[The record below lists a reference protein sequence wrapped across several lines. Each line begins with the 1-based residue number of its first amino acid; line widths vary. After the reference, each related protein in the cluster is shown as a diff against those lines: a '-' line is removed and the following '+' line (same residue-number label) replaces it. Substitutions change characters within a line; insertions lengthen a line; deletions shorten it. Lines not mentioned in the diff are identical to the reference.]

1 MYIFV
6 YSHGTSKQEIIL
18 LTMSQSIFEFIGSFF
33 VVIFVVVVIFLIIII
48 LIVFKLLRMNVNE
61 DKSKKIDKDKDIAEP
76 TVHLIEPLNKVDKKE
91 NNTLLNAQFCKFC
104 GENVSEGLKLCPF
117 CGAETK

>member
-6 YSHGTSKQEIIL
+6 YSHGTSKQEIVL
-18 LTMSQSIFEFIGSFF
+18 LIMSSSIFEFIRSFF
-33 VVIFVVVVIFLIIII
+33 VVVFVVAVIFLILII

-61 DKSKKIDKDKDIAEP
+61 DKSKKIDKDKKIAEP
-76 TVHLIEPLNKVDKKE
+76 PVHLIETLNKVDKKE
-91 NNTLLNAQFCKFC
+91 NNVRVNAQLCTYC
-104 GENVSEGLKLCPF
+104 GENISKGLKQCPF